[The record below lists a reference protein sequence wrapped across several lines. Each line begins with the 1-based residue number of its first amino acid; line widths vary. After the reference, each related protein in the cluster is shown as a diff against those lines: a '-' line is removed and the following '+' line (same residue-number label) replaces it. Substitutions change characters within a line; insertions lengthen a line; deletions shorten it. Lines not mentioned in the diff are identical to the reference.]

1 MPFLNVTVP
10 AGTPLPGAVAVTT
23 AVNVTDWLNTDGLA
37 DELTAVEVEALFTT
51 CAAAFPLL
59 FAHPVAPVKAAE
71 IVWLATLSAVVLN
84 DAWPEPST
92 GTLDAKTVAPSEK
105 VTVPTG
111 TPLPEV
117 VVEVKV
123 TDWPKTEGFGDEL
136 AVVVV
141 GVFPLWTTC
150 TVLPLL
156 TAKRLSEAYVAV
168 MVWLPRARDDVLK
181 DAIPLLFNGTCAS
194 TVLPSAK
201 VT

>member
-1 MPFLNVTVP
+1 MKVTVP
-10 AGTPLPGAVAVTT
+10 VGTPLPGAAAVTT
-23 AVNVTDWLNTDGLA
+23 AVNVTGWLNTEGLA
-37 DELTAVEVEALFTT
+37 DELTVVEVEALFTT

-59 FAHPVAPVKAAE
+59 FAHPVAPVKAAV
-71 IVWLATLSAVVLN
+71 IVWLATLNALVLN

-92 GTLDAKTVAPSEK
+92 GMLDVRTVLPSEK

-111 TPLPEV
+111 TPPPEL

-123 TDWPKTEGFGDEL
+123 TDWPKTEGFGEEL

-141 GVFPLWTTC
+141 GVVPLWTTC

-156 TAKRLSEAYVAV
+156 AAKRLSEAYVAV
-168 MVWLPRARDDVLK
+168 MVWLPSARDDVLN
-181 DAIPLLFNGTCAS
+181 DATPLAFNGTWAS
-194 TVLPSAK
+194 TVLPSWN